1 MEEKYN
7 IGIIVPAE
15 LTDVIYMMEGIH
27 KILTVGKKPH
37 GRPSSINLKQWI
49 MYIFRCDHIKNDR
62 LTEELPLSQ
71 NYQKIEQVKHTFK
84 ITDFYAQ

>member
-1 MEEKYN
+1 MILNIFMEEKYN

-37 GRPSSINLKQWI
+37 GRPSSINLK
-49 MYIFRCDHIKNDR
+49 
-62 LTEELPLSQ
+62 
-71 NYQKIEQVKHTFK
+71 
-84 ITDFYAQ
+84 